1 MLSKDTIKEKEN
13 PTNSKMIKSLSKFSA
28 TSPIPNT
35 VAAKSVGIDIRKLN
49 LAESNLEKP
58 RYLAQL
64 IVIPDLLVPG
74 IKASTCANPM

>member
-35 VAAKSVGIDIRKLN
+35 VAAKSVGIDIKKLN
-49 LAESNLEKP
+49 RHHRHIP
-58 RYLAQL
+58 QL
-64 IVIPDLLVPG
+64 KQIGSRPFGKMPSLSL
-74 IKASTCANPM
+74 

>member
-35 VAAKSVGIDIRKLN
+35 VAAKSVGIDIKKLN

-58 RYLAQL
+58 RYL
-64 IVIPDLLVPG
+64 VE
-74 IKASTCANPM
+74 KK